1 MALAGV
7 AVASETPITLTTTF
21 TKDIAATI
29 SSVDFAVSGVGLTGD
44 TTQNLTSGTFM
55 QEYLRPNTNVDSQNT
70 TWTLTFSLTNNT
82 GSGFVIDTIAINA
95 FSFTGGGAAQN
106 NNRNFLFTVNAG
118 GTTIASEKNLYI
130 VGSAQNNGGNST
142 GTLTLNLAD
151 SLTIA
156 SGESM
161 EFSVT
166 VNQGA
171 EVSQANGGGGGRGS
185 FVGMSGMSFSGEIV
199 APVTPD
205 TPAVPEPA
213 TATLSLLALA
223 GLAARRRRK

>member
-44 TTQNLTSGTFM
+44 TTQNLTGGTFM

-95 FSFTGGGAAQN
+95 FSFTGDGAAQN

-130 VGSAQNNGGNST
+130 VGSDQGGNST

-166 VNQGA
+166 VNQGTQ
-171 EVSQANGGGGGRGS
+171 VSQANGGGTGRGS